1 MREIVL
7 DTETT
12 GLDPGKAKGEGHR
25 LVEIG
30 CIELYNLIPTGRTFH
45 CYINPERDMPS
56 EAQAIHGLSIDF
68 LRKHPIFEEHVDP
81 FLDFIGDAQLVI
93 HNASFDMKFINAEL
107 SWQGRGM
114 IPFERALDTLKLA
127 RSLFPGAPAS
137 LDALC
142 KRYEID
148 LSGREKHGALLDAEL
163 LAQVYLELKGGRQP
177 GLHFASGSRDKGVI
191 EELNWGRTE
200 PLAPRIFKPQESE
213 LEKHNQMIFQIKEPI
228 WALKG

>member
-12 GLDPGKAKGEGHR
+12 GLDPGKTKGEGHR

-45 CYINPERDMPS
+45 CYINPERDMPA
-56 EAQAIHGLSIDF
+56 EAEAIHGLSMDF
-68 LRKHPIFEEHVDP
+68 LSKHPVFDHHVAP
-81 FLDFIGDAQLVI
+81 FLDFIGDAPLVI
-93 HNASFDMKFINAEL
+93 HNAGFDMKFINAEL
-107 SWQGRGM
+107 SWQGRGS
-114 IPFERALDTLKLA
+114 IPFSRAVDTLKMA

-177 GLHFASGSRDKGVI
+177 GLHFTSSSVEKGTQ
-191 EELNWGRTE
+191 EEKQWGRAE
-200 PLAPRIFKPQESE
+200 PLAARSFRASESE
-213 LEKHNQMIFQIKEPI
+213 CDLHKALVSQ
-228 WALKG
+228 LKGSFWEKL

>member
-30 CIELYNLIPTGRTFH
+30 CVELYNLIPTGRTFH
-45 CYINPERDMPS
+45 CYINPERDMPA
-56 EAQAIHGLSIDF
+56 EAQAVHGLSIDF
-68 LRKHPIFEEHVDP
+68 LSKHPIFEHHVDP

-107 SWQGRGM
+107 SWHGREV
-114 IPFERALDTLKLA
+114 IPFARAFDTLKLA

-177 GLHFASGSRDKGVI
+177 GLHFSSASGDKGSVEDLSWGRKETLPPRSFTAHDDERDKHKDLI
-191 EELNWGRTE
+191 
-200 PLAPRIFKPQESE
+200 
-213 LEKHNQMIFQIKEPI
+213 NQLKEPI
-228 WALKG
+228 WSLKE